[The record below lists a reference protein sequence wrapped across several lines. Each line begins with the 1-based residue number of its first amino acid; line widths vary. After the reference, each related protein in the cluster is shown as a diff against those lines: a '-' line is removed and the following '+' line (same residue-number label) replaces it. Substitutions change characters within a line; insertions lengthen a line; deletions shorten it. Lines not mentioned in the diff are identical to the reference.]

1 MAPYRPTTH
10 VVSSPI
16 QREALASP
24 LRLEI
29 VSFFE
34 HGRELSVR
42 DVAARLDRPIASL
55 YFHVHKLVR
64 SGLLVES
71 SSRGRGP
78 AQEMLYRAVADRI
91 ALPVDPRS
99 TDAFNAAVKSVRAL
113 LRLVG
118 REFESACRTPGVLS
132 GQDGLQASGRRQRA
146 WLNDKDADEVRKRLD
161 ALERFIIRRSRK
173 SGGAEY
179 TWTSM
184 FLPAVRPRRSRG
196 HSMQKG
202 KK

>member
-1 MAPYRPTTH
+1 MAQHRPTTH
-10 VVSSPI
+10 VASNEI
-16 QREALASP
+16 QRKALASP

-42 DVAARLDRPIASL
+42 DVANRLGRPVASL

-71 SSRGRGP
+71 ATRGSGP
-78 AQEMLYRAVADRI
+78 AAEVLYRAIAERI
-91 ALPVDPRS
+91 ALPVHSSSPAAM
-99 TDAFNAAVKSVRAL
+99 DAVVKAIRAL
-113 LRLVG
+113 LRQVS
-118 REFESACRTPGVLS
+118 REFETVCRTPDLIARQG
-132 GQDGLQASGRRQRA
+132 GAQAVGRRQRV
-146 WLNDKDADEVRKRLD
+146 WLTNEDAAEVRKRLD
-161 ALERFIIRRSRK
+161 AVERFLMQRSGAP
-173 SGGAEY
+173 GGTEY

-184 FLPAVRPRRSRG
+184 FLPVIRRRQPG
-196 HSMQKG
+196 GQLKGKG